1 MRRPAAA
8 AAAVSLVASWLGPFG
23 TDNPGSPSRT
33 TAQAAEPPGY
43 PAGFSDSL
51 VAAVPAP
58 TAAAFTP
65 DGRLLVSSQPGRL
78 FVHRDGTLQE
88 EPVLDLSRIV
98 CPRLEQGLLG
108 IAVDPQFAANGHI
121 YLYYTIDRFG
131 CVNRVSRFTV
141 AGNRADPGSELV
153 LLDNIPSPNGNHIAG
168 DMHFGK
174 DGYLYVS
181 IGDGGCDYAGGGCAG
196 DNDASRD
203 RHVLQ
208 GKILRITPTGEPA
221 PGNPF
226 AGPGSARCHK
236 TGRTEAGRWCAETFA
251 WGLRNPFRIAFDPNA
266 DTTRFLIN
274 DVGQDHWEEIDVG
287 QIGADYGWSLREGH
301 CANASRTNCG
311 KPPDGM
317 TNPIHDYH
325 HETGCTAITG
335 GAFVPEGAW
344 PDPYDG
350 AYLFADYTCGTIFRL
365 VHNADDTYA
374 SKPFVTGLGVGSA
387 VHMLFGPASSGPA
400 LYYTTYA
407 NGGEVHRI
415 EYTGDANRVPTAVLK
430 ASPTSGSAPLRVNF
444 DAGGSRD
451 PDGGALRYLWDFG
464 DGSAPEE
471 SGSPAA
477 SHTYEAG
484 TATATLRVRDAD
496 GATSAPATVRIVSG
510 DTPPSARIEAPPP
523 DHRFRVGEDMT
534 LRASATDKEDG
545 PLAGKQLSWTVVLH
559 HATHTHP
566 FLGPV
571 TGAEV
576 SFVAPRSENLL
587 AASNSYLEVVLT
599 ATDSAGLQTT
609 INRRLDPLAVKVTFD
624 SEPSGLLLEVDG
636 TTFTAPRTFVS
647 WAGLPM
653 EVHAR
658 DQHNDGRAYEFERWS
673 DGGDASHTIVTD
685 DRDRRYEA
693 TFER

>member
-1 MRRPAAA
+1 MRRLAVAVAAA
-8 AAAVSLVASWLGPFG
+8 SLVVSWLGPFG
-23 TDNPGSPSRT
+23 TGDRALRSRP
-33 TAQAAEPPGY
+33 TAQAAEPAKY

-65 DGRLLVSSQPGRL
+65 DGRLLVSSQPGHL
-78 FVHRDGTLQE
+78 LLHRDGKLLE
-88 EPVLDLSRIV
+88 EPVLDISGIV

-108 IAVDPQFAANGHI
+108 IAVDPQFAVNGHI
-121 YLYYTIDRFG
+121 YLYYTIDRFD
-131 CVNRVSRFTV
+131 CVNRVSRFTMT
-141 AGNRADPGSELV
+141 GDRADPASELV

-181 IGDGGCDYAGGGCAG
+181 IGDGGCDYEGGGCAG

-208 GKILRITPTGEPA
+208 GKILRVTSTGQPA

-226 AGPGSARCHK
+226 AGPDSARCHR
-236 TGRTEAGRWCAETFA
+236 TGRTKAGQWCAETFA
-251 WGLRNPFRIAFDPNA
+251 WGLRNPFRIAFDPDA
-266 DTTRFLIN
+266 DETRFFIN

-287 QIGADYGWSLREGH
+287 QIGADYGWSVREGH
-301 CANASRTNCG
+301 CANGSRTNCG
-311 KPPDGM
+311 RPPEGM
-317 TNPIHDYH
+317 TNPIFDYH
-325 HETGCTAITG
+325 HDTGCTAVTG
-335 GAFVPEGAW
+335 GAFVPRGTW

-365 VHNADDTYA
+365 VHKADGSYT
-374 SKPFVTGLGVGSA
+374 SEPFVTGLGAGSA
-387 VHMLFGPASSGPA
+387 VHMLFGPGSSGRA

-415 EYTGDANRVPTAVLK
+415 EYTGTANRMPVAAVK
-430 ASPTSGSAPLRVNF
+430 ASRTSGAAPLRVDF
-444 DAGGSRD
+444 DAGASSD
-451 PDGGALRYLWDFG
+451 PDGDELRYLWDFG
-464 DGSAPEE
+464 DGSAPVE
-471 SGSPAA
+471 SGGPTV

-484 TATATLRVRDAD
+484 TAAATLRVRDAR

-510 DTPPSARIEAPPP
+510 DSPPAARIDAPSAG
-523 DHRFRVGEDMT
+523 HRFRVGEAMT
-534 LRASATDKEDG
+534 LRASATDEEDG

-576 SFVAPRSENLL
+576 SFVAPRPENFL

-609 INRRLDPLAVKVTFD
+609 ISRRLEPLAVKVTFAT
-624 SEPSGLLLEVDG
+624 EPAGLLLEVDG
-636 TTFTAPRTFVS
+636 MTFAAPETFVS
-647 WAGLPM
+647 WAGLP
-653 EVHAR
+653 
-658 DQHNDGRAYEFERWS
+658 
-673 DGGDASHTIVTD
+673 
-685 DRDRRYEA
+685 
-693 TFER
+693 